1 MSKVIVFI
9 KDSYTDK
16 MGDARLL
23 IEYTHLYER
32 WRLNTGIKVN
42 PSQVECFYDENL
54 ELWKLVSN
62 KKLKDEER
70 KKLQQANSSLRDE
83 LDKLNKAIFGIK
95 EKSLPLSPANVKA
108 EYLKDPKKR
117 IEKNNKS
124 VLAWYSDFISAKENE
139 IGAGINSYRST
150 YEHFKSFTQELG
162 ALHLNEMNKQ
172 FLENFRNYLTRL
184 RIPETTIPKLQGPS
198 IHKQFKNLRI
208 FLNWILE
215 QDEDDEIKIPHAYKK
230 FNVKAR
236 YGDPIGLSIEQFAE
250 LCNLDLSKRP
260 ELDRTRDLFIFA
272 VSIGGPRH
280 GDLKKLGDSLR
291 KNGFSLKQNS
301 ISYFESKTGNAHQEI
316 MVNQFGLEILK
327 KYEYKFPYVPT
338 NQRMNQNLKTIAGL
352 LMWEEIKQ
360 IPKYDNYGKLTK
372 VEEVA
377 LKNIFSTKFMR
388 KTAASIDNFIGIPTK
403 TSMSRTGHKTFA
415 AFSRYVDVNKE
426 SLIYAN
432 GKWDEVFKNFTKN
445 ATKNQSLVA
454 EVEA

>member
-1 MSKVIVFI
+1 MARLVVFI
-9 KDSYTDK
+9 KDSYVDK
-16 MGDARLL
+16 KGESPIL
-23 IEYTHLYER
+23 IEYTHLYQR
-32 WRLNTGIKVN
+32 WRLNPDIKVN
-42 PSQVECFYDENL
+42 PSFILSAFDEDL
-54 ELWKLVSN
+54 EVWKLVSQ
-62 KKLKDEER
+62 KKLNTVER
-70 KKLQQANSSLRDE
+70 KKFQEANAKLRGE
-83 LDKLNKAIFGIK
+83 LDKLNKAIFAIK
-95 EKSLPLSPANVKA
+95 EKSFSLSPANVKA

-150 YEHFKSFTQELG
+150 YEHFKSFTQGLG

-172 FLENFRNYLTRL
+172 FLENFRNYLTKL
-184 RIPETTIPKLQGPS
+184 RIPETSIPKLQGPS

-236 YGDPIGLSIEQFAE
+236 YGDPIGLSIEQFAK
-250 LCNLDLSKRP
+250 LCNLDLSKRM

-291 KNGFSLKQNS
+291 KNGFSMKQNS

-327 KYEYKFPYVPT
+327 KYDYSFPYVPT

-360 IPKYDNYGKLTK
+360 IPKYDNYGKLMK

-426 SLIYAN
+426 SLTYAN
-432 GKWDEVFKNFTKN
+432 RKWDEVFKTFTKD
-445 ATKNQSLVA
+445 AKKNQTLA
-454 EVEA
+454 EEILA

>member
-1 MSKVIVFI
+1 MARVIVFI

-54 ELWKLVSN
+54 ELWKLVSK
-62 KKLKDEER
+62 KKLKDEDR
-70 KKLQQANSSLRDE
+70 KKLQQANTSLRDE
-83 LDKLNKAIFGIK
+83 LDKLHKAIFGIR
-95 EKSLPLSPANVKA
+95 EKSLPLSPGNVKA

-117 IEKNNKS
+117 IERNNKS
-124 VLAWYSDFISAKENE
+124 FLSWYADFISSKENE

-150 YEHFKSFTQELG
+150 YEHVKSFIQDLG
-162 ALHLNEMNKQ
+162 GLHLNEINKQ
-172 FLENFRNYLTRL
+172 FLENFRNYLTKL
-184 RIPETTIPKLQGPS
+184 RIPDTTLPKLQGPS

-215 QDEDDEIKIPHAYKK
+215 QDEDDEIKIPPAYKK

-250 LCNLDLSKRP
+250 LCNLNLSKRP
-260 ELDRTRDLFIFA
+260 ELDRTRDLFVFA

-291 KNGFSLKQNS
+291 KNGFSMKQNS
-301 ISYFESKTGNAHQEI
+301 LSYFESKTGNAHQEI
-316 MVNQFGLEILK
+316 VINQFGLEILK
-327 KYEYKFPYVPT
+327 KYDYSFPYVPT
-338 NQRMNQNLKTIAGL
+338 NQRMNQNLKSIARL
-352 LMWEEIKQ
+352 LTWGEIKQ
-360 IPKYDNYGKLTK
+360 IPKYDNYGKLMK

-377 LKNIFSTKFMR
+377 LMDIFSTKFMR

-426 SLIYAN
+426 SLSVAN
-432 GKWDEVFKNFTKN
+432 RKWDDVFKTFARDAK
-445 ATKNQSLVA
+445 KNQPVA
-454 EVEA
+454 EEVEV